1 MTISKVLSVMP
12 SNLCI
17 TVVEDNE
24 SLCAVTVELLAQQG
38 HRVKGVHSAEALSDE
53 ASDGMLDVLLV
64 DLNLPGEDGISLI
77 GRYRQIYPGLK
88 VVVVSSRDGLQDRLA
103 CYQAGADTF
112 LAKPTHPDELLA
124 VIGTLTRSRETD
136 RAAAASEGAGM
147 SSPLRLDM
155 QRLVLEGPAATVDIG
170 AAAAKILAALAVAPG
185 QRLAQWQIVEA
196 LGQQSGQY
204 TPAALGVRMVRLRQ
218 LIKETGYDGASI
230 RSVRSEG
237 YQLCMPVVIV

>member
-1 MTISKVLSVMP
+1 MA

-38 HRVKGVHSAEALSDE
+38 HRVKGVHSAEALCDE

-88 VVVVSSRDGLQDRLA
+88 VVVLSSRDGLQDRLA

-124 VIGTLTRSRETD
+124 VIGSLTRSREAAQ
-136 RAAAASEGAGM
+136 AAAASEDHDTP
-147 SSPLRLDM
+147 STLRLDM
-155 QRLVLEGPAATVDIG
+155 KRLALEGPCATVDIG
-170 AAAAKILAALAVAPG
+170 AAAANILAALARAPG
-185 QRLAQWQIVEA
+185 QRLAQWQIVET
-196 LGQQSGQY
+196 LGQQAGQY
-204 TPAALGVRMVRLRQ
+204 SAAALGVRMVRLRQ
-218 LIKETGYDGASI
+218 LIKEAGHEGASI

-237 YQLCMPVVIV
+237 YQLCMRVLIV

>member
-1 MTISKVLSVMP
+1 MP

-38 HRVKGVHSAEALSDE
+38 HRVKGVHSAEALCDE

-88 VVVVSSRDGLQDRLA
+88 VVVLSSRDGLQDRLA

-124 VIGTLTRSRETD
+124 VIGSLTRSRE
-136 RAAAASEGAGM
+136 AAEAVAASEGHDTP
-147 SSPLRLDM
+147 STLQLDM
-155 QRLVLEGPAATVDIG
+155 KRLVLEGPSATVDIG
-170 AAAAKILAALAVAPG
+170 AAAAKILAALALAPG

-196 LGQQSGQY
+196 LGQQAGQY
-204 TPAALGVRMVRLRQ
+204 TSAALGVRMVRLRQ
-218 LIKETGYDGASI
+218 LIKEAGHEGASI

-237 YQLCMPVVIV
+237 YQLCLRVVIG